1 VTDEWSSAARD
12 ARLRDHL
19 AHAYVR
25 SPAVRE
31 IFDGAAI
38 DPGALQGLADLA
50 ALPITTKDDLLRRQA
65 EAPPF
70 GGFCTVP
77 VEELDRVYVSPG
89 PIYDPSGAVDGSSFD
104 WMHEVFAAY
113 GVPRTGRALVSFSYH
128 LVPAGL
134 GFDDAFRRYG
144 LTVVPAGV
152 GNTDVQVRVL
162 RDLGVEVFCGTPSFL
177 VSLLERAEALGF
189 RLGREI
195 RLRFAIIGAEAFTTP
210 LRAEIER
217 RDITAIQTY
226 GTADVGL
233 LGATCP
239 VGTGFH
245 LTDEAVVEVVKP
257 GTGQRLPAG
266 EVGEVVVTPFN
277 AVYPLVRFGTGDLAA
292 LLAEPCPCGLVSP
305 VLSRLAGRVGAAVKV
320 RGMFLHPDQVDAAM
334 DAVGGI
340 GRYQVSVRRAGHRD
354 ELVVQVEVADD
365 DSGNG
370 GDGLPERVLNRAKE
384 VWRVRPDR
392 VETVPFG
399 TLPEG
404 GKVLVDERPWDG

>member
-1 VTDEWSSAARD
+1 VTDGWSSAARD
-12 ARLRDHL
+12 ARMRDHL
-19 AHAYVR
+19 AYAYAR
-25 SPAVRE
+25 APAVRDLL
-31 IFDGAAI
+31 DGAAL
-38 DPGALQGLADLA
+38 DPAAVRGLADLA
-50 ALPITTKDDLLRRQA
+50 ALPVTTKDDLLRRQT
-65 EAPPF
+65 ENPPF

-77 VEELDRVYVSPG
+77 IEELDRVYVSPG
-89 PIYDPSGAVDGSSFD
+89 PIYDPSGAFDGSGLD
-104 WMHEVFAAY
+104 WMHGVFVAY
-113 GVPRTGRALVSFSYH
+113 GIPRTGLAMVSFSYH

-134 GFDDAFRRYG
+134 GLDDALRRYG

-152 GNTDVQVRVL
+152 GNTDVQARAL

-177 VSLLERAEALGF
+177 VALMERAEALGF
-189 RLGREI
+189 RLGKEL

-210 LRAEIER
+210 LRAEVER
-217 RDITAIQTY
+217 RDITVIQTY

-239 VGTGFH
+239 AGTGFH
-245 LTDEAVVEVVKP
+245 LTDEAVVEVVEP

-292 LLAEPCPCGLVSP
+292 LLPEPCPCGLPSP

-320 RGMFLHPDQVDAAM
+320 RGMFLHPDQIDAAM
-334 DAVGGI
+334 GAVDGI
-340 GRYQVSVRRAGHRD
+340 GRYEVSIRRSGHRD
-354 ELVVQVEVADD
+354 ELVVRIEVAGDKAD
-365 DSGNG
+365 
-370 GDGLPERVLNRAKE
+370 DGLNERVLQQARA